1 MERGTPAEPFLIL
14 HSPARQ
20 FPLKPPHTLAEP
32 PVSDVAPATSPT
44 TPPRP
49 RDLAA
54 VVFALVLPTIV
65 TWVYFF
71 QAEAL
76 PPQLQLTIFS
86 TVKTIQFAFPL
97 FWVLAIQRGRVTLRP
112 PNSQGLEIGVAFGAI
127 VAAAIFALYLAVLRN
142 SDPVVEATEIVIAKV
157 SGWGIDTP
165 WKYGLLGLFY
175 CLIHSFMEEYYW
187 RWFVFG
193 QLRRFTAF
201 TPAMAVSALG
211 FMAHHVLVLGKFLG
225 FDSPLTYLLSA
236 CVAIGGAFWAWLYD
250 RTGSLLGPWLGHML
264 VDAAI
269 FTIGFDLVRGLFA
282 A

>member
-1 MERGTPAEPFLIL
+1 VPDASSSPIPPPAL
-14 HSPARQ
+14 Q
-20 FPLKPPHTLAEP
+20 
-32 PVSDVAPATSPT
+32 
-44 TPPRP
+44 PRP

-54 VVFALVLPTIV
+54 VVFALVLPTVV
-65 TWVYFF
+65 TWLYFF
-71 QAEAL
+71 QAEAM
-76 PPQLQLTIFS
+76 PPRVQLTVFS
-86 TVKTIQFAFPL
+86 TVKTIEFAFPL

-112 PNSQGLEIGVAFGAI
+112 PTSQGLEIGVAFGAI
-127 VAAAIFALYLAVLRN
+127 VAAATFALYLAVLRN
-142 SDPVVEATEIVIAKV
+142 STPVVAATEIVIAKV

-165 WKYGLLGLFY
+165 WKYALLGLFY
-175 CLIHSFMEEYYW
+175 CLIHSLMEEYYW

-193 QLRRFTAF
+193 QLRRFTSFA
-201 TPAMAVSALG
+201 PAMTISALG

-250 RTGSLLGPWLGHML
+250 RTGSLLGPWLSHML

-269 FTIGFDLVRGLFA
+269 FIIGFDLVRGLFA

>member
-1 MERGTPAEPFLIL
+1 MAAHSAFPRAAISIKTTAHPAEFHVPDASSSPIATPAL
-14 HSPARQ
+14 Q
-20 FPLKPPHTLAEP
+20 
-32 PVSDVAPATSPT
+32 
-44 TPPRP
+44 PPRP

-54 VVFALVLPTIV
+54 VVFALAMPTII
-65 TWVYFF
+65 TWIYFF
-71 QAEAL
+71 QADAM

-112 PNSQGLEIGVAFGAI
+112 PNSQGLELGIAFGAV
-127 VAAAIFALYLAVLRN
+127 VAAAIFALYLALLRN
-142 SDPVVEATEIVIAKV
+142 SDPIVEATEIVIAKV
-157 SGWGIDTP
+157 KGWGIDTP
-165 WKYGLLGLFY
+165 LKYSLLGLFY
-175 CLIHSFMEEYYW
+175 CLIHSLMEEYYW

-193 QLRRFTAF
+193 QLRRFTSL
-201 TPAMAVSALG
+201 TPAIVISSLG
-211 FMAHHVLVLGKFLG
+211 FLAHHVLVLGKFCG

-250 RTGSLLGPWLGHML
+250 RTGSLMGPWLGHML

-269 FTIGFDLVRGLFA
+269 FIIGFDRIRRLFA

>member
-1 MERGTPAEPFLIL
+1 
-14 HSPARQ
+14 
-20 FPLKPPHTLAEP
+20 
-32 PVSDVAPATSPT
+32 VSDPASATSPT

-54 VVFALVLPTIV
+54 VLFALVLPSIV

-71 QAEAL
+71 QAEAM
-76 PPQLQLTIFS
+76 PPQVQLTVFS
-86 TVKTIQFAFPL
+86 TVKTIQFGFPL

-142 SDPVVEATEIVIAKV
+142 SDPVVEATEIVIGKV

-165 WKYGLLGLFY
+165 WKYALLGLFY
-175 CLIHSFMEEYYW
+175 SLIHSFMEEYYW

-193 QLRRFTAF
+193 QLRRFTSL
-201 TPAMAVSALG
+201 TPAILISSLG

-236 CVAIGGAFWAWLYD
+236 CVAVGGAFWAWLYD